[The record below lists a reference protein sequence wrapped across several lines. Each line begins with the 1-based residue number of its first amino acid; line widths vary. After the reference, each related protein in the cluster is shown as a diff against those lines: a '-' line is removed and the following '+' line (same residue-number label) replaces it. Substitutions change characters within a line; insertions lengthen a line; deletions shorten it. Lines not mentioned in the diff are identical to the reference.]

1 MNFKFLPCNS
11 DSFQVFATVGG
22 DALSAPL
29 SKDMRSIGPLR
40 DRRGCPK
47 GAGVA
52 IFIHTR
58 INWKQAHSKIPK
70 RKSALG
76 FFC

>member
-40 DRRGCPK
+40 DRRGCPE

-52 IFIHTR
+52 IGNQTTDNR
-58 INWKQAHSKIPK
+58 YYLS
-70 RKSALG
+70 
-76 FFC
+76 